1 MKTREEIIH
10 NMCMTYRHD
19 FDLVVEND
27 EAMYSLSGITRN
39 ERQRIWNDMSQIFD
53 NDIAPILEDYRKV
66 NDGEHITMP
75 KSKDHAKA
83 MLRVA
88 QFYLDNAG

>member
-1 MKTREEIIH
+1 MKTRKEIIH

-39 ERQRIWNDMSQIFD
+39 ERQQIWNDMSQIFD
-53 NDIAPILEDYRKV
+53 NDIAPYMEFK
-66 NDGEHITMP
+66 
-75 KSKDHAKA
+75 K
-83 MLRVA
+83 
-88 QFYLDNAG
+88 